1 MKLESLEFIANI
13 LQILSYMELKN
24 QAGNDIILHELGHQ
38 NDAYLKN
45 ILDELKELNANLKGK
60 V

>member
-38 NDAYLKN
+38 NDAYLKK

>member
-38 NDAYLKN
+38 NDAYLKK
-45 ILDELKELNANLKGK
+45 ILNELKELNANLKGK

>member
-38 NDAYLKN
+38 NDTYLKK

>member
-1 MKLESLEFIANI
+1 MKLESLEFISNI

-38 NDAYLKN
+38 NDAYLKK